1 MKLLQECV
9 QSALV
14 TVTVRRRIVMYRTY
28 SEYQETFQ
36 LNGLIGAQSGS
47 KAMLAIMPKAYLG
60 WYSEL
65 QKGTLTEYGARQ
77 TQGAYYTVDHDM
89 IKRTQC
95 RTGEILVDKLLTMF
109 ESPIEGAV
117 IKYRQIVE
125 TLIEVFKQMERF
137 GSADE

>member
-1 MKLLQECV
+1 MLNARAGGLRLEDV
-9 QSALV
+9 
-14 TVTVRRRIVMYRTY
+14 VMPVEMTY
-28 SEYQETFQ
+28 EAVARETFQ

-47 KAMLAIMPKAYLG
+47 KAMLAIMRKAYLG

-65 QKGTLTEYGARQ
+65 QKGTLTEYGVKQ

-117 IKYRQIVE
+117 IKYR
-125 TLIEVFKQMERF
+125 
-137 GSADE
+137 